1 MLSRKCDRHIVGLEF
16 NSTKKSNIVSP
27 QRATVTNLNSQ
38 NNNANEDNDIEADLS
53 VILDDV
59 DDNVEVQSKKP
70 KIFLSR

>member
-16 NSTKKSNIVSP
+16 NSTKKINVVSP

-38 NNNANEDNDIEADLS
+38 NNIANEDTDIEADLS
-53 VILDDV
+53 VIPDDV
-59 DDNVEVQSKKP
+59 DDNAEVLNKKP